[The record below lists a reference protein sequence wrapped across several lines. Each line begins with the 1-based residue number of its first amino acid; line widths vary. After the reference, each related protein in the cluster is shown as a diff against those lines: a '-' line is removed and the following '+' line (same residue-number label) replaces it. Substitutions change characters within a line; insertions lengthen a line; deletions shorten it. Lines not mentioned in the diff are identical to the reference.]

1 MNLCF
6 LKTNRLFN
14 ALWFGARVCF
24 ASRVE
29 SEMSKSDMSSTTG
42 PMDFPLEPTL
52 IGKGGRSLKSTFDEM
67 SAKIRIRGLNLNGAV
82 VGACHLSEDRNVFS
96 VRHAANK

>member
-1 MNLCF
+1 
-6 LKTNRLFN
+6 
-14 ALWFGARVCF
+14 
-24 ASRVE
+24 
-29 SEMSKSDMSSTTG
+29 MSSTTG